1 MNADNTGY
9 ESFARFYDALTDNV
23 GYDKIAQ
30 LVHTLVQKHADYK
43 EVILDLACGT
53 GTLSEK
59 LAQKGYDVVGVD
71 NSPEMLDAAQQR
83 LDGKELPV
91 TLLLQDMTELD
102 LYGAVDCTVCLLDSL
117 NHLNNKQQLQK
128 AFERVSMFTCDGG
141 LFVFD
146 VNTEYKHRQVLAN
159 NAFNFDKQDFF
170 CAWQNELSDNGDVHI
185 YLDFFSKDKDGR
197 YTRYSDDFTEILFD
211 DDFIQRELARNGF
224 ELIGKYDDFSLEPIK
239 ETSQRVLWVCKKKNK
254 DI

>member
-1 MNADNTGY
+1 MINTGY

-23 GYDKIAQ
+23 DHEGIAQ
-30 LVHTLVQKHADYK
+30 LVHSLVQKYADYK

-53 GTLSEK
+53 GALSEK

-71 NSPEMLDAAQQR
+71 NSPEMLEMAQQR
-83 LDGKELPV
+83 LEGKDLPV
-91 TLLLQDMTELD
+91 TLLLQDMTKLD

-117 NHLNNKQQLQK
+117 NHLKNKQQLQK

-146 VNTEYKHRQVLAN
+146 LNTEYKHRQILAD

-170 CAWQNELSDNGDVHI
+170 CAWQNELAENGDVHI
-185 YLDFFSKDKDGR
+185 YLDFFSKEKDGR
-197 YTRYSDDFTEILFD
+197 YSRSSDDFTEILFD
-211 DDFIQRELARNGF
+211 DDFVHTELEKCGF
-224 ELIGKYDDFSLEPIK
+224 ELIGRFDDFSLEPVT
-239 ETSQRVLWVCKKKNK
+239 ETSQRVLWVCKKRSADK
-254 DI
+254 